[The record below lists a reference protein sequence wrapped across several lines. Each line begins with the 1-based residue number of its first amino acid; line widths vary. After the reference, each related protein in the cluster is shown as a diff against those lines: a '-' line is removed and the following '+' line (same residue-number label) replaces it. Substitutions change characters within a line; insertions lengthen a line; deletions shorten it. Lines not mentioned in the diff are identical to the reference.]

1 MTMDPAI
8 VCGAISAIAT
18 LLVCLINNRV
28 QHTKTVAIIEL
39 KIDELTKTVEK
50 HNKVVERTY
59 KLEETATLYG
69 EKFKSL
75 DRRLDALEKS

>member
-1 MTMDPAI
+1 MDPAI